1 MSFLLGKINV
11 LITILPTNHDFL
23 NAFFLLE
30 AEFQ

>member
-11 LITILPTNHDFL
+11 LITILPTNHDILNVVFL
-23 NAFFLLE
+23 EE